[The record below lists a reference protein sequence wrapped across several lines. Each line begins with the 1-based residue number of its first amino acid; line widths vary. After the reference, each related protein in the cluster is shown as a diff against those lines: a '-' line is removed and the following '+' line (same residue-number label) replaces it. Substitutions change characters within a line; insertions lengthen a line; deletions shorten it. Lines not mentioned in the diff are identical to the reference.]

1 MRSLTSIR
9 SLSRRIYS
17 AGSLSRRYSTPAGNS
32 VKPYYI
38 TTPIFYPNAAPHI
51 GHLHSLV
58 VADIYA
64 RYAKLADPDRSVH
77 FVNGTDEHGLKIQNA
92 AKAQGMDPLDFCN
105 ELSEK
110 FRDLIENANI
120 SVTRFTRTTEKQHCD
135 AVSHLWKELHARN
148 LIYKGKHEG
157 WYSVSDETFYPATQ
171 VVKQEKDGQEYY
183 ISTTSGSRVEWQ
195 EEENYKFRL
204 SAFQSSLVEHYT
216 ANPDVIQPP
225 QFHAD
230 VMNALQE
237 PLDDLSISRK
247 RSRLS
252 WGIPV
257 PDDPEHTIYVWIDAL
272 TTYLS
277 SVGYPWSESGDNGYS
292 AGWPPDV
299 QVIGKDI
306 LRFHAIY
313 FPAMLQALDLPLAKR
328 LLTHSHW
335 TVDRAK
341 MSKSVG
347 NVADPIKIIN
357 DIGPDL
363 VRYYL
368 ARVGGR
374 FKDDVDWSRSQ
385 LRKHGKEIIS
395 FFGNLYLRA
404 TSERIMKRVAAVP
417 KASVANI
424 KDNTAV
430 VTGPFI
436 ANLKRLSSRVR
447 QHMEQFQLT
456 DAIEV
461 ILEALQEAN
470 LLMTVAQPWHS
481 STSLRASADVQALVF
496 ETLRQC
502 AILLQPVMPEKTARW
517 QTSAV
522 RIIRSVALGLFLAAA
537 GDDRVVRPTPPL
549 TGMHTWPD
557 GDCPSARI
565 HRHRP

>member
-1 MRSLTSIR
+1 MLVT
-9 SLSRRIYS
+9 
-17 AGSLSRRYSTPAGNS
+17 
-32 VKPYYI
+32 
-38 TTPIFYPNAAPHI
+38 PHI

-64 RYAKLADPDRSVH
+64 RYAKLANADRPVH

-92 AKAQGMDPLDFCN
+92 AKGKGMDPLEFCD
-105 ELSEK
+105 ELSVH
-110 FRDLIENANI
+110 FRKLIEKANVG
-120 SVTRFTRTTEKQHCD
+120 VTRFTRTTEKQHCD
-135 AVSHLWKELHARN
+135 AVSHLWQELDARN
-148 LIYKGKHEG
+148 LIYKGRHEG
-157 WYSVSDETFYPATQ
+157 WYSVSDETFFPATQ
-171 VVKQEKDGQEYY
+171 VAKQEKDGEEYY

-195 EEENYKFRL
+195 EEENYKFKL
-204 SAFQSSLVEHYT
+204 SAFQSSLVAHYT
-216 ANPDVIQPP
+216 ANPDVVQPP

-257 PDDPEHTIYVWIDAL
+257 PNDPEHTIYVWIDAL

-277 SVGYPWSESGDNGYS
+277 SAGYPWSATGDKGYS
-292 AGWPPDV
+292 AGWPPDI

-347 NVADPIKIIN
+347 NVADPIQAI
-357 DIGPDL
+357 DELGADL

-374 FKDDVDWSRSQ
+374 FKEDVDWSREQ
-385 LRKHGKEIIS
+385 LIKHSKEIIS
-395 FFGNLYLRA
+395 LLGNLYLRA
-404 TSERIMKRVAAVP
+404 TSARIMSRLSSVP
-417 KASVANI
+417 RPSVADI
-424 KDNTAV
+424 TDTGTAML
-430 VTGPFI
+430 GPFLAI
-436 ANLKRLSSRVR
+436 LKRLPSRVE
-447 QHMEQFQLT
+447 QHMQLFQVA

-461 ILEALQEAN
+461 ALEALQEAN
-470 LLMTVAQPWHS
+470 LLMTVAQPWHK
-481 STSLRASADVQALVF
+481 STSPTVAADVQALIF

-502 AILLQPVMPEKTARW
+502 GILLQPIMPEKT
-517 QTSAV
+517 TV
-522 RIIRSVALGLFLAAA
+522 LLDALGVPTTQRTLADAA
-537 GDDRVVRPTPPL
+537 FGRPGVGDVRPGVRL
-549 TGMHTWPD
+549 FNMQNL
-557 GDCPSARI
+557 
-565 HRHRP
+565 